1 MIKKII
7 SIICV
12 AIISIIAYG
21 QIDTIKIST
30 DSLSDDSTAIV
41 ANANINGNS
50 VLESTTAT
58 TDLYASFFIIS
69 CFFVL
74 LLMVSCLSY
83 YKTYKYTSYWDE
95 IKGHSLVNLILSIAA
110 FLFCITSILLI

>member
-21 QIDTIKIST
+21 QIDTMKISS
-30 DSLSDDSTAIV
+30 DSLINDSTTIV

-50 VLESTTAT
+50 VLESTPETK
-58 TDLYASFFIIS
+58 DLYASFFIIS